1 MGRTARGVRGIR
13 LHQEDEVIGMLAAE
27 EGKNILT
34 LTEKGYGKRTPVS
47 EYRLCNR
54 GGRGVTNIKIT
65 EKNGPVRAVMLVDG
79 QEGLMLIS
87 KLGIAIRLKCSEISM
102 IGRATQ
108 GVRII
113 KLNEDD
119 QLAAAAKIVV
129 EEEVVENGGDNVFV
143 ESGDVTVTKE

>member
-1 MGRTARGVRGIR
+1 
-13 LHQEDEVIGMLAAE
+13 
-27 EGKNILT
+27 
-34 LTEKGYGKRTPVS
+34 
-47 EYRLCNR
+47 
-54 GGRGVTNIKIT
+54 
-65 EKNGPVRAVMLVDG
+65 MLVDG